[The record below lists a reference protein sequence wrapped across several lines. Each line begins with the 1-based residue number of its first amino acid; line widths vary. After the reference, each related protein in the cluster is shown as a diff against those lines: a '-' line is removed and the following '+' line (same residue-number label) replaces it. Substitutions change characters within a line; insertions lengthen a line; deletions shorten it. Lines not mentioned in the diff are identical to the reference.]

1 MGMQEFF
8 PKAQMKMEI
17 TYKTEASIVQNIK
30 ILIRFI
36 RRLVSKKRIWYDAIT
51 FKEERY
57 RVCGVSPLFVYTMGE

>member
-1 MGMQEFF
+1 M
-8 PKAQMKMEI
+8 
-17 TYKTEASIVQNIK
+17 YKTEVSIGRNIK

>member
-1 MGMQEFF
+1 M
-8 PKAQMKMEI
+8 
-17 TYKTEASIVQNIK
+17 TYKTEASIARNIK

-57 RVCGVSPLFVYTMGE
+57 RVCGVSPFFVLDEPCMDLRLCIG